1 MQASNGFPVDAKT
14 PCATP
19 WIALDVSKSFGTGE
33 GKKPYQ
39 RALMASREAMAER
52 AEIFVHQLQE
62 DLARCSSTID
72 VMGAL
77 LTESTGTLRYF

>member
-1 MQASNGFPVDAKT
+1 
-14 PCATP
+14 
-19 WIALDVSKSFGTGE
+19 
-33 GKKPYQ
+33 
-39 RALMASREAMAER
+39 MASREAMAER

-62 DLARCSSTID
+62 DLARCSSAID

>member
-1 MQASNGFPVDAKT
+1 MDRLGRVEVF
-14 PCATP
+14 C
-19 WIALDVSKSFGTGE
+19 TGE

-52 AEIFVHQLQE
+52 VEIFVHQLQE
-62 DLARCSSTID
+62 DLARCSSAID

-77 LTESTGTLRYF
+77 LTESMGKLRFFA

>member
-1 MQASNGFPVDAKT
+1 MNRLGRVEYRRRKDA
-14 PCATP
+14 C
-19 WIALDVSKSFGTGE
+19 
-33 GKKPYQ
+33 Q

-62 DLARCSSTID
+62 DLARCSSAID